1 MASVSHSQTD
11 SLFIFERGFMKILNM
26 IPILFL
32 AFFFSITAFSQQA
45 IIKVGE
51 AKSRKSNFALPY
63 FNNIGA
69 NQSGTATKAAGE
81 VYSSTKK
88 NLEFSTYFNMMPLTS
103 FLEDT
108 TNLSAKPKTSD
119 PNGFKFDS
127 WKTIGAEFLLRATY
141 SVIEKDLTVETYLYQ
156 VDQAKLLVGKRYKA
170 NINQTEQIGN
180 TIANDILEVLT
191 GKRGSFM
198 SKIVTTTDKTGY
210 KEVITMS
217 LEGNDVNTITR
228 DRSVA
233 ISPNWSPNGKKLIYS
248 IYTRR
253 VGSAQQNLT
262 MFMHDLTTGKR
273 QILSNRNGLNS
284 GGSFSP
290 DGQYIYLTISKGG
303 SPDIYKIT
311 LSGEQVS
318 QLTKGPAGAMNVEA
332 AVSPDGS
339 KIAFSSD
346 RGGNPMVYVMNSDG
360 SNIKRLTFQG
370 KYNSTPTWS
379 PDGKK
384 IAFAGQVEN
393 YFDIFVMDSDGS
405 NITRVTSAT
414 KANGRRASN
423 EDPSFSPDGRFVVY
437 TSNRTGHNQIF
448 MSSIDGTQER
458 RVTNDSY
465 NYFKPKWSN
474 NLE

>member
-1 MASVSHSQTD
+1 MKYFTTLIG
-11 SLFIFERGFMKILNM
+11 LFFIL
-26 IPILFL
+26 LFS
-32 AFFFSITAFSQQA
+32 AIGYSQQA
-45 IIKVGE
+45 IIKVGD

-69 NQSGTATKAAGE
+69 NQSGAATKAAGE

-88 NLEFSTYFNMMPLTS
+88 NLEFSTYFNMMPLSS

-108 TNLSAKPKTSD
+108 TNLSTKPKASD

-127 WKTIGAEFLLRATY
+127 WKTIGAEFLLRA
-141 SVIEKDLTVETYLYQ
+141 SFSLIDKELTVETFLYQ
-156 VDQAKLLVGKRYKA
+156 VDQSKLIIGKRYKA

-198 SKIVTTTDKTGY
+198 SKIVATTDKTGY
-210 KEVITMS
+210 KEVLTMS
-217 LEGNDVNTITR
+217 LEGNDVTTVTR

-253 VGSAQQNLT
+253 VGSPQQNLT
-262 MFMHDLTTGKR
+262 LFMHDLTTNKR

-290 DGQYIYLTISKGG
+290 DGQFIYLTISKGG

-311 LSGEQVS
+311 LTGEQVS

-332 AVSPDGS
+332 AISPDGS

-346 RGGNPMVYVMNSDG
+346 RGGNPMVYVMNNDG
-360 SNIKRLTFQG
+360 SNVKRLTFQG

-405 NITRVTSAT
+405 NITRVTSST
-414 KANGRRASN
+414 KANGKRASN

>member
-1 MASVSHSQTD
+1 MKLVYLLLV
-11 SLFIFERGFMKILNM
+11 LFIS
-26 IPILFL
+26 
-32 AFFFSITAFSQQA
+32 ASSFSQQA
-45 IIKVGE
+45 LIKVGD
-51 AKSRKSNFALPY
+51 AKSRKSNFAFPY
-63 FNNIGA
+63 FNNIGS
-69 NQSGTATKAAGE
+69 NQSGAATKAASE
-81 VYSSTKK
+81 IYNSTKK
-88 NLEFSTYFNMMPLTS
+88 NLELSTYFQMMPLTS

-108 TNLSAKPKTSD
+108 SAVSVKPKTANTD
-119 PNGFKFDS
+119 GFKFDS
-127 WKTIGAEFLLRATY
+127 WKTIGAEFLLRT
-141 SVIEKDLTVETYLYQ
+141 SFSLIDKDLTVETFLYQ
-156 VDQAKLLVGKRYKA
+156 VDQSKLVIGKRYKA
-170 NINQTEQIGN
+170 PVNQTEQIGN
-180 TIANDILEVLT
+180 TIANDILEALT

-198 SKIVTTTDKTGY
+198 SRILATTDKTGY
-210 KEVITMS
+210 KEVLSMS
-217 LEGNDVNTITR
+217 LEGNDITVITR

-233 ISPNWSPNGKKLIYS
+233 ISPNWSPDGKKIVYS

-262 MFMHDLTTGKR
+262 LFLHDLTTGKR
-273 QILSNRNGLNS
+273 NILSNRNGLNS
-284 GGSFSP
+284 GGSFTP
-290 DGQYIYLTISKGG
+290 DGQFVYLTISKGG
-303 SPDIYKIT
+303 APDIYKIK
-311 LSGEQVS
+311 LNGEQVH
-318 QLTKGPAGAMNVEA
+318 QLTKGPSGAMNVEV

-339 KIAFSSD
+339 KLAFSSD
-346 RGGNPMVYVMNSDG
+346 RGGNPMIYVMNNDG

-379 PDGKK
+379 PDGTK

-405 NITRVTSAT
+405 NISRITSAT

-437 TSNRTGHNQIF
+437 TSNRTGKNQIF
-448 MSSIDGTQER
+448 VSSIDGTQER

>member
-1 MASVSHSQTD
+1 
-11 SLFIFERGFMKILNM
+11 MK
-26 IPILFL
+26 LFL
-32 AFFFSITAFSQQA
+32 GLTILFFSIFSWSQQA
-45 IIKVGE
+45 EIKVGE
-51 AKSRKSNFALPY
+51 AKSRKSNLAFPY
-63 FNNIGA
+63 FNNTGT
-69 NQSGTATKAAGE
+69 NQSGAATKAASE
-81 VYSSTKK
+81 IYNSTKK
-88 NLEFSTYFNMMPLTS
+88 NLELSTYFQMMPLTA

-108 TNLSAKPKTSD
+108 SKVSVKPKPAAVD
-119 PNGFKFDS
+119 GFKFDS
-127 WKTIGAEFLLRATY
+127 WKTIAAEFLIRTSY
-141 SVIEKDLTVETYLYQ
+141 SLIEKDLVVETFLYQ
-156 VDQAKLLVGKRYKA
+156 VDQSKLVVGKRYRA

-180 TIANDILEVLT
+180 TIANDILEAIT

-198 SKIVTTTDKTGY
+198 SRIVATTDKTGY
-210 KEVITMS
+210 KEVLTMS

-233 ISPNWSPNGKKLIYS
+233 ISPNWSPDGKKIVYS

-253 VGSAQQNLT
+253 VGSPQQNLT
-262 MFMHDLTTGKR
+262 LFIHDLLTGKR
-273 QILSNRNGLNS
+273 TILSNRNGLNS

-290 DGQYIYLTISKGG
+290 DGKSVYLTVSKSG
-303 SPDIYKIT
+303 SPDIYKIN
-311 LSGEQVS
+311 LNGDQLN

-346 RGGNPMVYVMNSDG
+346 RGGNPMVYVMNTDG
-360 SNIKRLTFQG
+360 SNVKRLTFLG
-370 KYNSTPTWS
+370 KYNSTPSWS

-384 IAFAGQVEN
+384 IAFAGQIES

-405 NITRVTSAT
+405 NISRVTSAT
-414 KANGRRASN
+414 KSNGRRASN

-437 TSNRTGHNQIF
+437 TSNRTGKNQIF
-448 MSSIDGTQER
+448 VSSIDGSEER